1 MRLIKSLILLIV
13 LVVIAIGIWIW
24 SGTYNFGADSPHWTV
39 TKKLIGT
46 ARERSIDTRAREID
60 VPNLDDPALVE
71 LGAQHYKEMCTGCHL
86 APGMGDSEL
95 RDGLYPEP
103 PNLTHFAPNPAEAFW
118 IIKHGIKM
126 TAMPAWG
133 KTHDDH
139 KIWAMVAYLQK
150 QPSMSVEQYRQL
162 TANAVGDEAGDA
174 SQPTMPASEPGT
186 MPGMTTSTLPLP
198 AASLPAPASST
209 H

>member
-1 MRLIKSLILLIV
+1 MGFIKSLIGLIV

-24 SGTYNFGADSPHWTV
+24 SGTYDVGADSPHWTV
-39 TKKLIGT
+39 TKKLIGVT
-46 ARERSIDTRAREID
+46 RERSIDTRAGQIT
-60 VPNLDDPALVE
+60 VPNLDDPALIE
-71 LGAQHYKEMCTGCHL
+71 LGAKHYSKMCTGCHL

-103 PNLTHFAPNPAEAFW
+103 PNLTHFAPHPAEAFW
-118 IIKHGIKM
+118 IIKHGLKM

-162 TANAVGDEAGDA
+162 TAGAVDEDA
-174 SQPTMPASEPGT
+174 AQPPTSGGEPAPMPGMGTSARTMPASA
-186 MPGMTTSTLPLP
+186 LP
-198 AASLPAPASST
+198 ASNST
-209 H
+209 TH

>member
-1 MRLIKSLILLIV
+1 MRLIKSLIGLIV
-13 LVVIAIGIWIW
+13 VAVIAVGIWIW
-24 SGTYNFGADSPHWTV
+24 SGSYDVGADSPHWTV
-39 TKKLIGT
+39 TRKLLG
-46 ARERSIDTRAREID
+46 AVRERSIDTRAAGIE
-60 VPNLDDPALVE
+60 VPNLDDPALLE

-103 PNLTHFAPNPAEAFW
+103 PNLTHFAPHPAEAFW
-118 IIKHGIKM
+118 IIKHGLKM

-150 QPSMSVEQYRQL
+150 QPSMSAEQYRQL
-162 TANAVGDEAGDA
+162 SADPAGKETGDDTQPSTAGGR
-174 SQPTMPASEPGT
+174 PGA
-186 MPGMTTSTLPLP
+186 MPGMDMGMRPVP
-198 AASLPAPASST
+198 AASLPASASST